1 MAKPISVRNWEAYLR
16 ARQVTGSCRRQS
28 LAKGFLT
35 KFAAELT
42 EEQKERLRYLDR
54 HATAYDVRDYIEEEL
69 VEK

>member
-1 MAKPISVRNWEAYLR
+1 MAKPISLRNWEVYLR
-16 ARQVTGSCRRQS
+16 ARQVTGSHRRQS
-28 LAKGFLT
+28 LAKGFLA